1 MLDKIEIKDAEIPVI
16 ANVNALVETKAA
28 DIRTHLVEQAAH
40 AVRWEESVRNLIAG
54 GMDTMVECG
63 PGTVLSGFMRKID
76 KKYRVL
82 SRGKYRN
89 DYRNRTSIK
98 RSLIMEKL
106 EKTAL
111 VTGASRGIGRAI
123 ALTLGQAGYAVAVNY
138 AGSEAAAE
146 AVKNEI
152 IAAGGKAFTL
162 QGDVS
167 DPEDVEHMFEKIKEG
182 FGFLDVLVNNAGI
195 TRDSL
200 LIRMKESSWDEVIAT
215 NLKGNFLVLKAA
227 AAMMIRRK
235 RICHQYFFSCR
246 SYGKCRAGKLCSSKS
261 GGYRYDESGCQ
272 RTGIPRYPCQCG
284 GSGMYRD

>member
-1 MLDKIEIKDAEIPVI
+1 
-16 ANVNALVETKAA
+16 
-28 DIRTHLVEQAAH
+28 
-40 AVRWEESVRNLIAG
+40 
-54 GMDTMVECG
+54 
-63 PGTVLSGFMRKID
+63 
-76 KKYRVL
+76 
-82 SRGKYRN
+82 
-89 DYRNRTSIK
+89 
-98 RSLIMEKL
+98 MEKL
-106 EKTAL
+106 EKTGL

-235 RICHQYFFSCR
+235 KGSVVGLTGNAGQVNYAAAKAGVIGMTKAAAKELASRGIRVNAVAPGCIVTDMTDKIPENIKEGMLHSIPLSRLGQTEEVAKAVLFLASDDA
-246 SYGKCRAGKLCSSKS
+246 SYITGQVLNVD
-261 GGYRYDESGCQ
+261 GG
-272 RTGIPRYPCQCG
+272 
-284 GSGMYRD
+284 MVM

>member
-1 MLDKIEIKDAEIPVI
+1 
-16 ANVNALVETKAA
+16 
-28 DIRTHLVEQAAH
+28 
-40 AVRWEESVRNLIAG
+40 
-54 GMDTMVECG
+54 
-63 PGTVLSGFMRKID
+63 
-76 KKYRVL
+76 
-82 SRGKYRN
+82 
-89 DYRNRTSIK
+89 
-98 RSLIMEKL
+98 MEKL
-106 EKTAL
+106 EKTAS

-235 RICHQYFFSCR
+235 KGSVINISSVVGLTGNAGQVNYAAAKAGVIGMTKAAAKELASRGIRVNAVAPGCIVTDMTDKIPENIKEGMLHSIPLSRLGQTEEVAKAVLFLASDDA
-246 SYGKCRAGKLCSSKS
+246 SYITGQVLNVD
-261 GGYRYDESGCQ
+261 GG
-272 RTGIPRYPCQCG
+272 
-284 GSGMYRD
+284 MVM

>member
-1 MLDKIEIKDAEIPVI
+1 
-16 ANVNALVETKAA
+16 
-28 DIRTHLVEQAAH
+28 
-40 AVRWEESVRNLIAG
+40 
-54 GMDTMVECG
+54 
-63 PGTVLSGFMRKID
+63 
-76 KKYRVL
+76 
-82 SRGKYRN
+82 
-89 DYRNRTSIK
+89 
-98 RSLIMEKL
+98 MEKL

-138 AGSEAAAE
+138 AGNEAAAE

-235 RICHQYFFSCR
+235 KGSVINISSVVGLTGNAGQVNYAAAKAGVIGMTKAAAKELASRCIVTDMTDKIPENIKEGMLHSIPLSRLGQTEEVAKAVLFLASDDA
-246 SYGKCRAGKLCSSKS
+246 SYITGQVLNVD
-261 GGYRYDESGCQ
+261 GG
-272 RTGIPRYPCQCG
+272 
-284 GSGMYRD
+284 MVM

>member
-1 MLDKIEIKDAEIPVI
+1 
-16 ANVNALVETKAA
+16 
-28 DIRTHLVEQAAH
+28 
-40 AVRWEESVRNLIAG
+40 
-54 GMDTMVECG
+54 
-63 PGTVLSGFMRKID
+63 
-76 KKYRVL
+76 
-82 SRGKYRN
+82 
-89 DYRNRTSIK
+89 
-98 RSLIMEKL
+98 MEKL

-235 RICHQYFFSCR
+235 KGSVINISSVVGLTGNAGQVNYAAAKAGVIGMTKAAAKELASRGIRVNCISAGPMQTLAARGVSGFNTMFKVYEEHAPLGRSCTGEELGATGVFLA
-246 SYGKCRAGKLCSSKS
+246 SDGAAAITGQVIYVD
-261 GGYRYDESGCQ
+261 GGYQ
-272 RTGIPRYPCQCG
+272 IM
-284 GSGMYRD
+284 GM